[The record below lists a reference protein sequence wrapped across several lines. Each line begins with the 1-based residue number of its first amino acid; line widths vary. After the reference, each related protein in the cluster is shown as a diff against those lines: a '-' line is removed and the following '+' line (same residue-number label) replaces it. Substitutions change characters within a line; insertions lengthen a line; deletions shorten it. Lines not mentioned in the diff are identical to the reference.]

1 MSSRRLRALTA
12 ALVLVATV
20 AVALRVAPSFRSA
33 SASSPR
39 ATAASP
45 ASALPP
51 AVPSGASARLPFQPV
66 AAGAPTAPSDL
77 RDDTSVAAL
86 RAAAE
91 SRATLFRTWLDTWQ
105 QAPDSVR
112 PALLAA
118 GLDLAAAR
126 RAALKDL
133 IPADP
138 ALALDLALAAGQ
150 RAGLPAEITALLER
164 RLDRRGTLEVAASC
178 FGLIT
183 RIDRT
188 VVVGDERFEAAV
200 FGRRT
205 AQHTKFG
212 LPLHGIAV
220 DERLAL
226 ADAPFRRLDAAEL
239 AARGLD
245 TDALAVAVGPEVV
258 VLPDEAA
265 LARLEREL
273 VAAESRVGPHVATL
287 DDGGSGPA
295 DPAAPA
301 TAANTPW
308 ILGAK
313 RVLWVQVDFSDD
325 PGAAATADQ
334 IAATNTIVGDFYAN
348 VSQGK
353 TTMSFTTLPATLR
366 LPREKSV
373 YNASST
379 SAGTLQADA
388 AVLAKAY
395 DAANGDAGT
404 YNPDRYDRW
413 IVVFKRMPAYS
424 FGGQAQLTGPQVRM
438 NGNVSAGTV
447 VHELGHT
454 QGLSHSHYWLPAGNT
469 AVGAGAHVE
478 YGDVFDA
485 MGSSGS
491 STNNHFNAPQKAK
504 IGYLDPADITT
515 VTAAGTFRLARH
527 DHKDA
532 AGLRA
537 LKIAPADL
545 GYEYWVEH
553 RQFGPTAFNSA
564 QLDRL
569 RRGVILHWGIGRAPR
584 FTTSTAGSYL
594 VDATPGSSGN
604 ANDAPLRLGDAFVD
618 PDAGVTI
625 KPLAVGGTGPGEYID
640 VQVAFGA
647 VDGNRDPM
655 LVAEAPA
662 GPLRARTNLIF
673 NASATDPDG
682 DSVYFRWDFGDG
694 TLQPNLNNI
703 TRRFTKG
710 GTHQLRVSAHDGKGG
725 IAART
730 LSLAVADPLVDWT
743 QRTGSVTQSL
753 YAALYVGGKFY
764 VVGDNGVNL
773 SSADGVT
780 WTRGT
785 GIPNSHFPRGLAH
798 DGRRF
803 AAVGLGAAGAAI
815 PATASWSDD
824 GVAWNVAVLP
834 AGVGFISAVAAG
846 AGRFVAVGAGGR
858 IYTSDAGAEW
868 AEVSSPVTN
877 TLRSVAF
884 ADGLFVATGDSGR
897 ILTSPDGRTWTLR
910 TLATTNTLW
919 GAVRHNGTWVVSS
932 ATTESYTSAD
942 GTAWTRVAT
951 PGRTNNTAR
960 LASVGGLLFTV
971 TANGS
976 IAFAE
981 EPRSWAQHQL
991 VATAGVTFQG
1001 VAEGAGRI
1009 VVVGTGGRIYT
1020 AEAPPAAAPSLPA
1033 PSLRNEADSL
1043 KVSVGRPNV
1052 VAATGTGFTRLELYA
1067 NGLKVS
1073 ELAGTAGA
1081 LTWTPAALGTYSLTV
1096 RGIDAAGASVVS
1108 AAVPAVAGFAHW
1120 QWRNPLPA
1128 GVDLRGAVRVGPKW
1142 WIVGSTGTFFTLD
1155 DAGTVA
1161 EVEFPTTQHLT
1172 GIAYGN
1178 GRFVVSGPYFDAGSR
1193 EDIGALWTS
1202 ADGYNWTPLL
1212 TTVFDNFNL
1221 NFVAFDSGKWVTAS
1235 TGGFI
1240 LSSNDGVNWTRQLSG
1255 VTTSLRSGVFGA
1267 GTWVIVGNAGR
1278 ILTSPDGTT
1287 WTART
1292 SGVPSDLAGVA
1303 YDRGLF
1309 VAAGA
1314 AGIIL
1319 TSPDGVTWTRR
1330 TSGVTTA
1337 LNTVGSVKGAW
1348 VAAGDNSVTLTS
1360 ADGIAWSPASMDNK
1374 AGVGALLV
1382 AGSGNAGLL
1391 LGRVG
1396 EIFTADSPS
1405 AWRRFTQGTGESRL
1419 GLVYGGGRFV
1429 AVGQTTDPVTRAVGA
1444 PIWTSTDGLAW
1455 TRANP
1460 SPDFGNLNDVAYAQG
1475 RYVAVGDG
1483 SRVFTSADG
1492 LAWTQSTFA
1501 LTATL
1506 SAVAGGPSAF
1516 VAAGTG
1522 GSLYSSPD
1530 GATWFQ
1536 RATNLG
1542 GAFRAA
1548 AYGAGRFVVVG
1559 DGGRIQQSADGTT
1572 WAAATSGVTA
1582 ALQTVIYVDD
1592 LGFVAAGD
1600 AGTILLSTDGLAWT
1614 AQETGVSDSLTAVA
1628 STPLGI
1634 VASGGAN
1641 GTLLTSLDG
1650 ANWTVAALPANRT
1663 LRGLAASSSAIVAV
1677 GDQGTVLAFELRDS
1691 TPAPV
1696 IAVQPGAQTV
1706 AAGASVT
1713 LSVEARNA
1721 VGAVYQWFKDGQA
1734 IPGANTPV
1742 YTVAA
1747 VTAAGAGRY
1756 TVAVTTPTGTATSA
1770 AAVVALAAAADPG
1783 RLVNLSIRTDLA
1795 DATDTFTFGVV
1806 VGGAGTVG
1814 TKPLLVRAVGPS
1826 LEAFGVPGVL
1836 GDPKLEFYT
1845 GTVKVGENDN
1855 WGGAATTANVMAA
1868 LGAFPFA
1875 AANSRDAALA
1885 LPALAIGANSAKIS
1899 GTGAGA
1905 VLAELYDATPTGQFT
1920 AVTPRLVNVS
1930 VLKHLGSGV
1939 TIGFVVGGSSA
1950 RTVLV
1955 RAIGPTLGTA
1965 FGLGG
1970 AVADPRLA
1978 LFAGQTQV
1986 GANDNWGGTAAL
1998 RAAFGQVGAFEL
2010 APASLDAALLATLQ
2024 PGAYTVQVSG
2034 IGGTGTALVE
2044 VYEVP

>member
-1 MSSRRLRALTA
+1 MSPRRLRALTA

-20 AVALRVAPSFRSA
+20 VVAVRLAPSRPTAAAGSPRSA
-33 SASSPR
+33 APSA
-39 ATAASP
+39 ATHATS
-45 ASALPP
+45 
-51 AVPSGASARLPFQPV
+51 
-66 AAGAPTAPSDL
+66 APTALGASDP
-77 RDDTSVAAL
+77 RPARAPAPAEAGPDGAGATSGAVRREAAR
-86 RAAAE
+86 RAASQF
-91 SRATLFRTWLDTWQ
+91 SRWLDAWR
-105 QAPDSVR
+105 QAGEAAR
-112 PALLAA
+112 PALEAA
-118 GLDLAAAR
+118 GQELASAR
-126 RAALKDL
+126 RAALKEL
-133 IPADP
+133 IPVDP
-138 ALALDLALAAGQ
+138 ALALDLALSAGE
-150 RAGLPAEITALLER
+150 RAGLPAGIVALVER
-164 RLDRRGTLEVAASC
+164 RVDRRGTLEVAASC
-178 FGLIT
+178 FGPVT
-183 RIDRT
+183 RIERT
-188 VVVGDERFEAAV
+188 VVVGEERFEAAV
-200 FGRRT
+200 HGRRE

-212 LPLHGIAV
+212 LPLHGIAI
-220 DERLAL
+220 DERFAL
-226 ADAPFRRLDAAEL
+226 ADAPFRRLEAAEL
-239 AARGLD
+239 AARGFD
-245 TDALAVAVGPEVV
+245 ATALAVAVGTEVV

-265 LARLEREL
+265 LARLERDL
-273 VAAESRVGPHVATL
+273 LAAESRVGPRVATL
-287 DDGGSGPA
+287 DDGGSGSA

-325 PGAAATADQ
+325 TGAVATVDQ
-334 IAATNTIVGDFYAN
+334 IGATNTQVSEFYAN

-353 TTMSFTTLPATLR
+353 TTMAFTVLPATLR

-373 YNASST
+373 YNASSST
-379 SAGTLQADA
+379 VGMLQADA

-395 DAANGDAGT
+395 DAANGGAGT
-404 YNPDRYDRW
+404 YDPDRYDRW
-413 IVVFKRMPAYS
+413 IVLFKRMPAYT

-438 NGNVSAGTV
+438 NGNISPGTTA
-447 VHELGHT
+447 HELGHT
-454 QGLSHSHYWLPAGNT
+454 QGLGHSHYWLPAGNT

-504 IGYLDPADITT
+504 IGYLETADITT
-515 VTAAGTFRLARH
+515 VTTAGTYRIVRH

-545 GYEYWVEH
+545 GYEYWIEH
-553 RQFGPTAFNSA
+553 RQFGPTAFNAA

-584 FTTSTAGSYL
+584 FTSSTAGSYL
-594 VDATPGSSGN
+594 VDATPGSSGT
-604 ANDAPLRLGDAFVD
+604 ANDAPLRIGDAFVD
-618 PDAGVTI
+618 PDAGLTV
-625 KPLAVGGTGPGEYID
+625 KPLAVGGTGPTEYID

-647 VDGNRDPM
+647 IDGNRNPALLAD
-655 LVAEAPA
+655 APA
-662 GPLRARTNLIF
+662 GPLLARTNLIF

-682 DSVYFRWDFGDG
+682 DPVYFRWDFGDG
-694 TLQPNLNNI
+694 TLQPNLSNI

-710 GTHQLRVSAHDGKGG
+710 GTYQLRVSAHDGKGG
-725 IAART
+725 ISAKT
-730 LSLAVADPLVDWT
+730 LALTVVDPLVDWT
-743 QRTGSVTQSL
+743 QRTSGATQSL
-753 YAALYVGGKFY
+753 YAAIHAGGKF
-764 VVGDNGVNL
+764 VVLGDNGVNL

-785 GIPNSHFPRGLAH
+785 GIPTSHFPRAVAH
-798 DGRRF
+798 DGLRF
-803 AAVGLGAAGAAI
+803 VAVGLGAANAAV

-824 GVAWNVAVLP
+824 GASWTVAALP
-834 AGVGFISAVAAG
+834 AGVGALNAVAAG

-858 IYTSDAGAEW
+858 IYNSDTGAAW
-868 AEVSSPVTN
+868 TEVTSPVTN
-877 TLRSVAF
+877 ALRAVAF

-897 ILTSPDGRTWTLR
+897 ILTSADGRTWTNR
-910 TLATTNTLW
+910 TVGTGNTL
-919 GAVRHNGTWVVSS
+919 GALTRHNGAWVASS
-932 ATTESYTSAD
+932 STVECFTSRD
-942 GTAWTRVAT
+942 GAAWTRV
-951 PGRTNNTAR
+951 PSSGRTNNTSR
-960 LASVGGLLFTV
+960 LGSVAGLLLTT

-981 EPRSWAQHQL
+981 EPRTWAQHQL
-991 VATAGVTFQG
+991 VATAGVSFQG
-1001 VAEGAGRI
+1001 IAEGGGRI

-1020 AEAPPAAAPSLPA
+1020 AESPASVVPPLAP

-1052 VAATGTGFTRLELYA
+1052 IAATGAGFVRLELYA
-1067 NGLKVS
+1067 NGIKVS

-1128 GVDLRGAVRVGPKW
+1128 GVDLRGAVRIGPKW
-1142 WIVGSTGTFFTLD
+1142 WIVGSSGTFFTLD

-1161 EVEFPTTQHLT
+1161 EVDFPTTQHLT

-1193 EDIGALWTS
+1193 EEIGSLWTS

-1235 TGGFI
+1235 TGGLI
-1240 LSSNDGVNWTRQLSG
+1240 LSSGDGVNWTRQLSG

-1267 GTWVIVGNAGR
+1267 GTWVVVGNAGR
-1278 ILTSPDGTT
+1278 ILTSPDGTA
-1287 WTART
+1287 WTSRT
-1292 SGVPSDLAGVA
+1292 SGVTTDLAGVA
-1303 YDRGLF
+1303 FDRGLF
-1309 VAAGA
+1309 VAVGAG
-1314 AGIIL
+1314 GVVL
-1319 TSPDGVTWTRR
+1319 TSTDGTVWTRR
-1330 TSGVTTA
+1330 TSGTTGA
-1337 LNTVGSVKGAW
+1337 LNAVASVKGAW

-1360 ADGIAWSPASMDNK
+1360 ADAVTWSAASMDNK
-1374 AGVGALLV
+1374 SGVGALLV
-1382 AGSGNAGLL
+1382 AGSGDAGLL

-1405 AWRRFTQGTGESRL
+1405 AWRRVTEGTGESRL
-1419 GLVYGGGRFV
+1419 GLIYAGGRFV
-1429 AVGQTTDPVTRAVGA
+1429 AVGQTTDPVTRTVGA
-1444 PIWTSTDGLAW
+1444 PVWTSTDGLAW

-1460 SPDFGNLNDVAYAQG
+1460 AANFANLNDVAYGQG
-1475 RYVAVGDG
+1475 RYVAVGDS
-1483 SRVFTSADG
+1483 SRVFTSTDG
-1492 LAWTQSTFA
+1492 VAWTQSAFNVT
-1501 LTATL
+1501 TTL
-1506 SAVAGGPSAF
+1506 SAVAAGPAAF
-1516 VAAGTG
+1516 VAASTG
-1522 GSLYSSPD
+1522 AAIYSSAD
-1530 GATWFQ
+1530 GATWTQ

-1559 DGGRIQQSADGTT
+1559 DGGRIQQSADGAAWT
-1572 WAAATSGVTA
+1572 AATSGVTS
-1582 ALQTVIYVDD
+1582 ALQAVIYVEE
-1592 LGFVAAGD
+1592 LGFVATGD
-1600 AGTILLSTDGLAWT
+1600 AGTILLSTDGIAWT
-1614 AQETGVSDSLTAVA
+1614 AQESGVSDSLTAVA
-1628 STPLGI
+1628 STPLGL
-1634 VASGGAN
+1634 VASGGSN

-1650 ANWTVAALPANRT
+1650 ANWTVAALPANRI
-1663 LRGLAASSSAIVAV
+1663 LRGLAASPSAIVAA
-1677 GDQGTVLAFELRDS
+1677 GDQGTVLTFGLRDS
-1691 TPAPV
+1691 TPPPV
-1696 IAVQPGAQTV
+1696 IAVQPIAQTV
-1706 AAGASVT
+1706 AAGGAVT
-1713 LSVEARNA
+1713 LAVEARNA
-1721 VGAVYQWFKDGQA
+1721 AGAVYQWFRDGQA
-1734 IPGANTPV
+1734 VPGANTPV
-1742 YTVAA
+1742 LVLPA
-1747 VTAAGAGRY
+1747 VTTASAGRY
-1756 TVAVTTPTGTATSA
+1756 TVAITSPTGTVTSTA
-1770 AAVVALAAAADPG
+1770 AAVELAAAADPG

-1795 DATDTFTFGVV
+1795 DAADTFTFGVV

-1826 LEAFGVPGVL
+1826 LAAFGVAGVL
-1836 GDPKLEFYT
+1836 EDPKLEFYT
-1845 GTVKVGENDN
+1845 GSTKVGENDN
-1855 WGGAATTANVMAA
+1855 WGGATATGNAMAA

-1875 AANSRDAALA
+1875 AANSRDAALV
-1885 LPALAIGANSAKIS
+1885 LPALASGANSAKIS
-1899 GTGAGA
+1899 GTGPGA

-1920 AVTPRLVNVS
+1920 AATPRLVNVS
-1930 VLKHLGSGV
+1930 VLKHLGAGV
-1939 TIGFVVGGSSA
+1939 TIGFVVGGSAS

-1970 AVADPRLA
+1970 VVADPRLA
-1978 LFAGQTQV
+1978 LFSGQTQV

-2010 APASLDAALLATLQ
+2010 AATSLDAALLAALQ

-2034 IGGTGTALVE
+2034 TGGTGTALVE